1 MHTMKVD
8 THLTQDWKKIP
19 EHIQRV
25 EAEGYDGVGTAEMNH
40 DPFFPLL
47 IGAEHSE
54 RVELR
59 TGIAVAFARSPM
71 TMANQAHD
79 LNAYS
84 KGRFT
89 LGLGS
94 QIRAHITKRFSM
106 PWGAPAAQMRE
117 LVLAMRAIWANWY
130 DGEPLRFEGKYYQHT
145 LMTPAFT
152 PEDSA
157 YGAPKVVLAAVG
169 PIMTEVAAE
178 VGDGLIIH
186 PFSNEKYIREVTL
199 PAVERGLAKAGKER
213 KDFEISYTPFV
224 VSGKDEQTFDAEKAT
239 AKARISF
246 YGSTPAYKQVLGVH
260 GWGDLQVELNAMSK
274 QGQWKEMA
282 DLITDDILDVMGV
295 VGEPDQVINE
305 MLARYGDFTDRTS
318 GAFSFVDTEQRVNM
332 VSALRAG

>member
-1 MHTMKVD
+1 MKVD

-19 EHIQRV
+19 EHIQRI

-152 PEDSA
+152 PEDTA

-199 PAVERGLAKAGKER
+199 PAVERGLTKAGKQR

-224 VSGKDEQTFDAEKAT
+224 VSGKDEQTFDAEKTT

-295 VGEPDQVINE
+295 VGEPDQVVKE

-318 GAFSFVDTEQRVNM
+318 GAFSFVDSEQRVNM

>member
-1 MHTMKVD
+1 MKVD

-117 LVLAMRAIWANWY
+117 LVLAMRAIWATWY

-152 PEDSA
+152 PEDTA
-157 YGAPKVVLAAVG
+157 YGAPRVVLAAVG

-178 VGDGLIIH
+178 VADGLIIH

-199 PAVERGLAKAGKER
+199 PAVERGLAKAGKQRE
-213 KDFEISYTPFV
+213 DFEISYTPFV

-295 VGEPDQVINE
+295 VGEPDQVVKE

-318 GAFSFVDTEQRVNM
+318 GAFSFVDTEQRINM

>member
-1 MHTMKVD
+1 MKVD

-19 EHIQRV
+19 KHIQRV

-152 PEDSA
+152 PEDTA

-199 PAVERGLAKAGKER
+199 PAVERGLAKAGKQR

-295 VGEPDQVINE
+295 VGEPNQVVKE

>member
-1 MHTMKVD
+1 
-8 THLTQDWKKIP
+8 
-19 EHIQRV
+19 
-25 EAEGYDGVGTAEMNH
+25 
-40 DPFFPLL
+40 
-47 IGAEHSE
+47 
-54 RVELR
+54 
-59 TGIAVAFARSPM
+59 M

-152 PEDSA
+152 PEDTA

-199 PAVERGLAKAGKER
+199 PAVERGWQRLA
-213 KDFEISYTPFV
+213 S
-224 VSGKDEQTFDAEKAT
+224 S
-239 AKARISF
+239 ARILKSATPLSLCLVRMNKPLMLKKRLRKR
-246 YGSTPAYKQVLGVH
+246 GSRFTARRLPTNRCLVC
-260 GWGDLQVELNAMSK
+260 M
-274 QGQWKEMA
+274 
-282 DLITDDILDVMGV
+282 
-295 VGEPDQVINE
+295 VGAIF
-305 MLARYGDFTDRTS
+305 RS
-318 GAFSFVDTEQRVNM
+318 S
-332 VSALRAG
+332 

>member
-1 MHTMKVD
+1 MKVD

-152 PEDSA
+152 PEDTA

-199 PAVERGLAKAGKER
+199 PAVERGLAKAGKQR

>member
-1 MHTMKVD
+1 MKVD

-152 PEDSA
+152 PEDTA

-199 PAVERGLAKAGKER
+199 PAVERGLAKAGKQRE
-213 KDFEISYTPFV
+213 DFEISYTPFV

-295 VGEPDQVINE
+295 VGEPDQVVKE

-332 VSALRAG
+332 VSALRAA

>member
-1 MHTMKVD
+1 MKVD

-71 TMANQAHD
+71 TMAHQAHD

-152 PEDSA
+152 PEDTA

-199 PAVERGLAKAGKER
+199 PAVERGLAKAGKQR

-260 GWGDLQVELNAMSK
+260 GWGDLQIELNAMSK

-295 VGEPDQVINE
+295 VGEPDQVVKE

-318 GAFSFVDTEQRVNM
+318 GAFSFVDSEQRVNM